1 MNISPTQTQVAA
13 VIMGETPELIFPLN
27 RYTTANELKREILD
41 LNFPGGKA
49 NIAEAF
55 KLIRT
60 DLFIGQ
66 NGDRSDARNIA
77 VIVTDFK
84 DTIDNDRL
92 VFEAAKTR
100 AAGVE
105 VFAIGL
111 SESANEGQ
119 LRAISSP
126 PQVRVKF
133 CLVHV

>member
-1 MNISPTQTQVAA
+1 MS
-13 VIMGETPELIFPLN
+13 ETPELLFPLN
-27 RYTTANELKREILD
+27 RYTTANELKSEILR
-41 LNFPGGKA
+41 LSLPGGQA

-77 VIVTDFK
+77 VIVTDLK

-111 SESANEGQ
+111 SDSANEGQ
-119 LRAISSP
+119 LRQISSP
-126 PQVRVKF
+126 PQVRVK
-133 CLVHV
+133 LVMFL

>member
-13 VIMGETPELIFPLN
+13 VMMSETPELLFPLN
-27 RYTTANELKREILD
+27 RYTTANELKSEILR
-41 LNFPGGKA
+41 LSLPGGQA

-77 VIVTDFK
+77 VIVTDLK

-111 SESANEGQ
+111 SDSANEGQ
-119 LRAISSP
+119 LRQISSP
-126 PQVRVKF
+126 PQVRVK
-133 CLVHV
+133 LVMFL